1 MKGCKMKAV
10 VFFLH
15 MKEEVEKRIEQS
27 MRQWRR
33 SSQLLLVANA
43 LTKM

>member
-1 MKGCKMKAV
+1 MKAV

-27 MRQWRR
+27 MRQRR
-33 SSQLLLVANA
+33 SSQLLLVVNA